1 MKSPIDMNEAEIR
14 ARFDFSKATRGSF
27 AARYQN
33 GHTVILLDHDPDE
46 EETLLPA
53 DIVETTRQSGARIF
67 ESQVREAG
75 LVLVEPPKKNGIDY
89 FIYRETQV
97 EEQRASFP
105 VKLKT
110 SIHEVFSLY
119 KKESRIPGLLM
130 AYVWHVK
137 EPKDSEVYALTY
149 DEAFEI
155 MRSKPYFTSQAW
167 IDEGGYSITHA
178 GAELKKMLREY
189 RMTPKKWHQR
199 LQSIQESYGG

>member
-1 MKSPIDMNEAEIR
+1 MNETEIR
-14 ARFDFSKATRGSF
+14 ARFDFSRATRGRF

-46 EETLLPA
+46 EETTQPA
-53 DIVETTRQSGARIF
+53 DVVETTRQSGIRIF

-75 LVLVEPPKKNGIDY
+75 LRLVEPPKKNGIDY
-89 FIYRETQV
+89 FICREAQAD
-97 EEQRASFP
+97 EKRASFP

-119 KKESRIPGLLM
+119 KKESRIPRLLV
-130 AYVWHVK
+130 AYVWHAK

-149 DEAFEI
+149 DEALEI
-155 MRSKPYFTSQAW
+155 VKSKPYSTSKSW
-167 IDEGGYSITHA
+167 IDEGGYSVTHA
-178 GAELKKMLREY
+178 GAELKEMLREY

-199 LQSIQESYGG
+199 LQSI